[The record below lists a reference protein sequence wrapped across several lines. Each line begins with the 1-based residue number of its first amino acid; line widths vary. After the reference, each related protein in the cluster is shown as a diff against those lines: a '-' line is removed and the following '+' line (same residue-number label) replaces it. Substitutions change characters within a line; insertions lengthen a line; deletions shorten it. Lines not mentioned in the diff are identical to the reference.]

1 MAFSGA
7 LVKKGSDQ
15 TTANFTAGFTALTWD
30 TETFDVGGWHDT
42 GSNTSRL
49 TVPSGVTHIKLTG
62 AVGIADITGS
72 TSAVYLVVYKNG
84 DTNVATRYVNMPLV
98 GPLVMSGGD
107 YQISLASG
115 PLAVTPGDWFE
126 LMILVTSDTSVTVTA
141 AQSFFAIEAVENFS
155 GAMVR
160 KAADQTAADY
170 SAGPVITWDTDV
182 LDVGGWHDTG
192 SNTSR
197 LTVPSGVRY
206 VRVYANIGAN
216 NIDANNDVYVW
227 IEKNG
232 DNNAAT
238 RHVNLPVGL
247 VNTLGL
253 LEGYVNLVSPPL
265 AVVAGDYFEIRLLI
279 PGDAAVTVKDFS
291 WFAIEKLG

>member
-15 TTANFTAGFTALTWD
+15 TTANFTAAFTALTWD

-49 TVPSGVTHIKLTG
+49 TVPSGVTHVKLTG
-62 AVGIADITGS
+62 AVGISAITGA
-72 TSAVYLVVYKNG
+72 TSSIYLAVFKNG
-84 DTNVATRYVNMPLV
+84 DTNVATRLINMPLV

-107 YQISLASG
+107 YQLSLASG
-115 PLAVTPGDWFE
+115 PLAVTPGDYFE
-126 LMILVTSDTSVTVTA
+126 LVILITSDTSVTVTA

-155 GAMVR
+155 GAMA
-160 KAADQTAADY
+160 KKSADQTAADY
-170 SAGPVITWDTDV
+170 SAGPVITWNTDA

-197 LTVPSGVRY
+197 LTVPSGVNY
-206 VRVYANIGAN
+206 VRVYANVNVVSIS
-216 NIDANNDVYVW
+216 ANNDTYAW

-247 VNTLGL
+247 VNT
-253 LEGYVNLVSPPL
+253 EGGSEAYINLVSPPL
-265 AVVAGDYFEIRLLI
+265 AVVAGDYFEVRLLI
-279 PGDAAVTVKDFS
+279 QGDASVTVEDFS
-291 WFAIEKLG
+291 WFAIEKLA